1 MVRLTPTVRKRA
13 KKTHRMR
20 APLSAV
26 VFILGEVFC
35 AQAQTVTFNAPFAS
49 VSQTSVTYGQG
60 IVADANSNLYI
71 TGTVNL
77 LFLQRNSNGT
87 YTPASTKID
96 SVGGT
101 AYGLAIDAANNLY
114 RPDIAPGSNPYLAKY
129 IYQSVNTFTKAPIGT
144 WTAANSPS
152 SVTVDANYNVY
163 VLDAGGSSVTTGS
176 LIQLTPAGSCASNI
190 PACTTYTQTTLLTD
204 TRLHSTTGLSRD
216 SAGNFYVS
224 SGAITGDTPTRLS
237 NSTEAVYKL
246 IPSSGTY
253 SFNTL
258 SSGWTSPAATAID
271 SLGNVWVAD
280 YGAQKIYQLVP
291 QSSSP
296 AETSYTKIQFQSATS
311 FTCLRT
317 LTVSKTGQLF
327 GLETGGSGCNST
339 AVPEV
344 GGTAPHNLGTPQL
357 GTPSTQEVDVSF
369 PAPQLTVNY
378 SLVTQGSTSGGL
390 NDATPSSGSTSGG
403 TPYCTGG
410 TSTGS
415 SCAIIAQFTPAAP
428 GLQLGAVLIKDGS
441 GTVIGTDY
449 LYGVGYGSEATLAP
463 GGISI
468 YATGSLAAPVAEAV
482 DVMANLYVADP
493 VANVVVKVTP
503 GGSVS
508 TLAGTGFSSNSSDP
522 GCGGGGLAT
531 STNVT
536 PTGVALDGAGTLY
549 FSDLNEDRVCALNLS
564 TGALS
569 TVAGTGAACS
579 SPTAACGDGGA
590 ATSAQLAL
598 GSLSGLTVDAL
609 GNLLI
614 ADSGDNRIRGVN
626 LNTGVITTVAGSG
639 TACPASTATCGDG
652 GQAMASAAF
661 LNYPTAIAVNTAGD
675 YLIADMN
682 DNRIRKISQL
692 TGNLTTVAGNGTAGS
707 SGDGA
712 AATGAELNAPTGV
725 ATDAAG
731 DIYIAD
737 QGNSLIRVV
746 AGGNG
751 VIMTVAGGGASAVSS
766 NPIAATTASL
776 QSAAGIAVDTQGNL
790 YVADTEDGFVDK
802 VNSSAVQLTFPTA
815 TTVGTTDNTDGPL
828 SASLMNIGNV
838 TLAHASPAFIAPVDF
853 QQVTGNSTDCSATFS
868 LGAGLSCSVRVQFAP
883 QTIGSLSESFTIADN
898 SLNGNPSIQTIT
910 LVGTGASSAPTISLS
925 PSGGTLP
932 AGTVGVAYSQSFVAS
947 GGTSPYTYS
956 ITGGSL
962 PTGLTLSSGGVLS
975 GTPASTAGPFN
986 FTITATDNSSGPST
1000 GHASYVLTINQGTA
1014 TVSLG
1019 NLAQTYTGSPL
1030 AATATTSPAGLTV
1043 SFTYNGSAT
1052 APTAAG
1058 NYTVVATIN
1067 DANYQGTATGTL
1079 VIGKATATV
1088 SLGNLAR
1095 TYTGSPLAATAT
1107 TSPAGLTV
1115 NFTYNGSA
1123 TAPAEA
1129 GSYAVVATIN
1139 DANYQGTAA
1148 GTLVIGKEK
1157 ANFQWVTPASI
1168 TYGTALTV
1176 AQLDATANV
1185 AGSFTYNPAAGTVLG
1200 GGPNQILS
1208 VTFTPSDTVNLSAT
1222 TQTVRITVN
1231 QASAAASLS
1240 SNDNPS
1246 LAQTAVIFSVTVS
1259 STVGT
1264 PTGSVTFLDG
1274 TTPLA
1279 ASTLSG
1285 GAATLTVSS
1294 LAMGTHSI
1302 TAVYSGDA
1310 NFLGTTSAAL
1320 SQSVIDFGVTAG
1332 SGGGSNGGGGGN
1344 SGTPTQTVVPGGT
1357 ATYNIAIAPTAGST
1371 FPTATLLAVT
1381 GLPKGATATLATAGW
1396 TEVTSTS
1403 WSLPAR
1409 ASLQDVSLSIHV
1421 PGASANLSSPKLPGN
1436 RNRIHPLTLALFLLP
1451 FARRLRRVR
1460 RQLNRVTALL
1470 IALACVAVSSIALSG
1485 CGALNGFLGQQQAT
1499 YNVTV
1504 TITTGALSHS
1514 TQLTLTVE

>member
-1 MVRLTPTVRKRA
+1 MVRLTPTVRMRA
-13 KKTHRMR
+13 KKTHRVR
-20 APLSAV
+20 AALSAV
-26 VFILGEVFC
+26 VFILSVSFC

-96 SVGGT
+96 SMGGT

-144 WTAANSPS
+144 WTTANSPS
-152 SVTVDANYNVY
+152 SVAVDADYNVY

-176 LIQLTPAGSCASNI
+176 LIELTPAGSCSSNI

-224 SGAITGDTPTRLS
+224 SGSSTGDTPTRLS

-253 SFNTL
+253 SLNTL

-296 AETSYTKIQFQSATS
+296 AETNYTKVQFQSATS

-369 PAPQLTVNY
+369 PAPQPTVNY

-428 GLQLGAVLIKDGS
+428 GLQLGAVLIKDSS
-441 GTVIGTDY
+441 GIVIGTDY
-449 LYGVGYGSEATLAP
+449 LYAVGYGSEATLMP

-468 YATGSLAAPVAEAV
+468 YTTSSLAAPVAEAV
-482 DVMANLYVADP
+482 DVMANLYVADT
-493 VANVVVKVTP
+493 VSNVVVQVTP
-503 GGSVS
+503 GGSLS
-508 TLAGTGFSSNSSDP
+508 TLAGTGSPSTSSDP

-564 TGALS
+564 TGVLS

-590 ATSAQLAL
+590 ATSSQLAL
-598 GSLSGLTVDAL
+598 GSFSGLSVDEL

-614 ADSGDNRIRGVN
+614 ADSGDNRIRSVN

-639 TACPASTATCGDG
+639 TACPTSTASCGDG
-652 GQAMASAAF
+652 GQATASAAY

-692 TGNLTTVAGNGTAGS
+692 TGNLTTVAGNGTPGS

-712 AATGAELNAPTGV
+712 AATAAELNAPTGL

-737 QGNSLIRVV
+737 QGNSLIRMV

-751 VIMTVAGGGASAVSS
+751 VMMTVAGGGASAPPS
-766 NPIAATTASL
+766 NPIAATNASL

-790 YVADTEDGFVDK
+790 YVADTGDGFVDK

-853 QQVTGNSTDCSATFS
+853 QQVTGNSTDCTSTFS
-868 LGAGLSCSVRVQFAP
+868 LGVGLSCSVRVQFVP

-898 SLNGNPSIQTIT
+898 SLNGNPSTQTIA
-910 LVGTGASSAPTISLS
+910 LVGTGASLAPTISLS

-975 GTPASTAGPFN
+975 GALTSAGGAFN
-986 FTITATDNSSGPST
+986 FTITATDSSSGPST

-1019 NLAQTYTGSPL
+1019 SLAQTYTGSPL

-1043 SFTYNGSAT
+1043 NFTYNGSAT

-1058 NYTVVATIN
+1058 SYAVAATIN

-1088 SLGNLAR
+1088 SLGNLAQ

-1107 TSPAGLTV
+1107 TSPTGLTV
-1115 NFTYNGSA
+1115 SFTYNGSA
-1123 TAPAEA
+1123 TAPAAA

-1139 DANYQGTAA
+1139 DANYQGTAT

-1157 ANFQWVTPASI
+1157 ANVQWVTPASI
-1168 TYGTALTV
+1168 PYGMPLTV
-1176 AQLDATANV
+1176 TQLDATSNV
-1185 AGSFTYNPAAGTVLG
+1185 AGSFTYYPALGTVLG

-1208 VTFTPSDTVNLSAT
+1208 VTFTPSDTVNLSPT
-1222 TQTVRITVN
+1222 TQTVGITVN
-1231 QASAAASLS
+1231 QAGAAASLS

-1246 LAQTAVIFSVTVS
+1246 LAQTAVIFSVTLS

-1310 NFLGTTSAAL
+1310 NFLGTTSATL

-1332 SGGGSNGGGGGN
+1332 GGGSGGGGGGN
-1344 SGTPTQTVVPGGT
+1344 SGTPTQTITPGGT
-1357 ATYNIAIAPTAGST
+1357 ATYDIAIAPTAGST
-1371 FPTATLLAVT
+1371 FPTATLLTVT

-1396 TEVTSTS
+1396 TGVTSTS

-1421 PGASANLSSPKLPGN
+1421 PGASANVSSPKPPGN

-1451 FARRLRRVR
+1451 FARGLRRVR
-1460 RQLNRVTALL
+1460 PQLNRVTGLL

-1485 CGALNGFLGQQQAT
+1485 CGALNGFLGQQQAA

-1514 TQLTLTVE
+1514 TYLTLNVE